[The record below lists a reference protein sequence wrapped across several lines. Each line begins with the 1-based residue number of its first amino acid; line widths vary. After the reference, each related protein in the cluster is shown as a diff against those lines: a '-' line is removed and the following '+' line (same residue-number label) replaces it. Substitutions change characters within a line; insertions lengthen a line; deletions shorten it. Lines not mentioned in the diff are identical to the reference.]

1 MQLLLDA
8 EDANYVDLN
17 NNDAINLNAKIE
29 KKLRT
34 DVKTIL
40 TFNFLNKNYLINL
53 YRKLKLIFWCLCLL
67 DLRPLA
73 R

>member
-17 NNDAINLNAKIE
+17 NNNAIDLNTKIE

-34 DVKTIL
+34 DVKIIFD
-40 TFNFLNKNYLINL
+40 FNFLNKNELINL
-53 YRKLKLIFWCLCLL
+53 YRKLKLIYWCLCLL

>member
-40 TFNFLNKNYLINL
+40 TFNFLNKN
-53 YRKLKLIFWCLCLL
+53 
-67 DLRPLA
+67 
-73 R
+73 